1 MARMKH
7 VTDDQLERLRQRQA
21 DDLAALVERNV
32 AAARLDATTRHRAEV
47 IEKENAAVRDATD
60 ALARATRALVE
71 RVGVDSAA
79 MLSGTPPE
87 AVRALT
93 RQPRATSSA
102 RPARTANP
110 RRRGRPPRAISSAP
124 TPTATATATA
134 TAETSAPGASLQATN
149 GHGDLEHVDK
159 DMDMDMGATR

>member
-21 DDLAALVERNV
+21 DDLAALAERNV
-32 AAARLDATTRHRAEV
+32 AAARLEATTRLRAEV
-47 IEKENAAVRDATD
+47 IENEDAAVRDARD

-71 RVGVDSAA
+71 RVGVETAA

-93 RQPRATSSA
+93 RPARATSSA

-124 TPTATATATA
+124 TPTTTA

-149 GHGDLEHVDK
+149 GHGDLEHVSV
-159 DMDMDMGATR
+159 DMDMGATR